1 MKLRALDDLSPS
13 STQEDSTVGN
23 LNPPVNG
30 VRTTPTAL
38 NFSHPIPSQSTG
50 SDKSLRIPRKR
61 PLPLSTPQTAAILN
75 DIPGRPSSASN
86 SEFSST
92 RTSETSTQPPIN
104 SRRFDVQQNVGDRHI
119 NHQIVFPKANVIE
132 PKLLLSYL
140 SQPTTSRPPILLLDV
155 RPKEQYERGCIDAEY
170 VVWIDPILLDEE

>member
-1 MKLRALDDLSPS
+1 MKLRALDDLPPS
-13 STQEDSTVGN
+13 SVQENPAVGN
-23 LNPPVNG
+23 LNPLVNG
-30 VRTTPTAL
+30 VHTTPTTL
-38 NFSHPIPSQSTG
+38 NHTLSHPTPSQSSG

-75 DIPGRPSSASN
+75 DIPQRPSSASN

-92 RTSETSTQPPIN
+92 RSSETSTQLPIDA
-104 SRRFDVQQNVGDRHI
+104 RRFEDIEDMPVK
-119 NHQIVFPKANVIE
+119 HQIVFPKANVIE

-140 SQPTTSRPPILLLDV
+140 SKPTTSRPPILLLDV